1 MHYHC
6 LAGIPSGS
14 HIEKHRTVA
23 RQAILRFV
31 EQGHLPFSFREG
43 YLEYSEVLQTL
54 VNFSF
59 QHYNRINVAEP
70 IKQPLLVA
78 QLQEASEAYVVG
90 LMEDTNLCAIRAR
103 RVTIMPKDI
112 QLARRIRGER
122 S

>member
-1 MHYHC
+1 MHVHDHC

-78 QLQEASEAYVVG
+78 QLQEASEASWEAVK
-90 LMEDTNLCAIRAR
+90 ASRAATLLKQVR
-103 RVTIMPKDI
+103 
-112 QLARRIRGER
+112 
-122 S
+122 